1 MEITVW
7 TKSNCVQCTQT
18 KKELTKRGIEFTEK
32 NLEENPEQMQ
42 AFIDQGFMSAP
53 IVTTDTKTWSGFRL
67 DKITSLTAYLMG
79 EKNHG

>member
-18 KKELTKRGIEFTEK
+18 KREMTKRGIEFVEK
-32 NLEENPEQMQ
+32 NLEEEPEQMQ
-42 AFIDQGFMSAP
+42 KFIEAGYTSAP
-53 IVTTDTKTWSGFRL
+53 IVTTDVKTWSGFRI
-67 DKITSLTAYLMG
+67 DKIASLTAYLMG